1 MKLKSL
7 LENKKVIIVLITT
20 FVVITI
26 CFINM
31 LRSYKLNNSVVLD
44 EVKLKNDNNIGVFA
58 IMLEQDTGEYIHSE
72 DGVPTEGYVYNET
85 MSGCMDSNGF
95 EIADVLT
102 YDSSTNK
109 FQISTQKSVTCFL
122 YFDKIEELE
131 NQS

>member
-1 MKLKSL
+1 MRVKSL
-7 LENKKVIIVLITT
+7 LENKKFII
-20 FVVITI
+20 FMVVFIVTPSCFITI
-26 CFINM
+26 LTFTK
-31 LRSYKLNNSVVLD
+31 SSNNIVLD
-44 EVKLKNDNNIGVFA
+44 EVKLKNDNNVGVFA
-58 IMLEQDTGEYIHSE
+58 IMLEQDTGEYIYSE
-72 DGVPTEGYVYNET
+72 DGMPTEGYVYNET
-85 MSGCMDSNGF
+85 MSGCMDSNGV